1 LTRGPRLA
9 AAFAVLLVLVP
20 ACGVRGLNFEEDDRL
35 TIVSP
40 EDRAEV
46 QLPLTVRWTVRDFKI
61 TGLDG
66 SQRPD
71 AGYFGV
77 FVDRAPQPPDQTLE
91 WLARDDEECQSDP
104 TCPNEDYLSQLDIHS
119 TTDTSFAIDR
129 LPEPDTEAVRRRE
142 FHDVT
147 IVLLN
152 GRGERIGESA
162 FIRQFEVDRGED

>member
-9 AAFAVLLVLVP
+9 AVALILLFLVP
-20 ACGVRGLNFEEDDRL
+20 SCGVRGLNFVADDRL
-35 TIVSP
+35 EITAP

-46 QLPLTVRWTVRDFKI
+46 QLPVTVQWTVRDFKV
-61 TGLDG
+61 TGRDG
-66 SQRPD
+66 RRTPD

-77 FVDRAPQPPDQTLE
+77 FVDRAPQPPDRTLE
-91 WLARDDEECQSDP
+91 WIVREDESCRSDP
-104 TCPNEDYLSQLDIHS
+104 ACPNEDFLAQLNIHS
-119 TTDTSFAIDR
+119 TSATSFTIDR
-129 LPEPDTEAVRRRE
+129 LPPPPTEAVRRRE

-162 FIRQFEVDRGED
+162 FTLQLEVDRGD